1 MATKKSTATRD
12 KNIPSGRSIADWEKE
27 LGKGEDGA
35 LDKHQA
41 AIKGMVDVMIANH
54 DDLEKCRRAH
64 LSWDLIEAKT
74 LEKLEE
80 MQVKIKHPGFKHY
93 GEQAY
98 KDEFLLFD
106 EEKERLGH
114 KPFELAGIAGYLVPN
129 ADVREVEFNDIS
141 SSRVKSTVDLSQGV
155 DCGLNVEQNMKNFAQ
170 QARQNLGNLPCT
182 PLKTSLNAAASSRVI
197 TPSTPSA
204 VATPSPKA
212 QAASPVG
219 AALPSKASGT
229 PRAKSTADAAE
240 AKPAGSKPAG
250 SKPAGPK
257 SETRGRK
264 PRDVQTEGV
273 ALLEEFA
280 KAHPND
286 PLFFGEEKA
295 TGVAKL
301 QDLLKA
307 IAARCK
313 KSAIDIELD
322 ALEKL
327 TKQCK
332 AALAVLQAVGE
343 HGLRNPEFAK
353 VFDTQISWI
362 NIEPVVPGSCF
373 YGPRRLSK
381 VPETRTSHI
390 GLVSCGSFA
399 SAARPEHPY
408 SISIGYA
415 GISPHVYT

>member
-12 KNIPSGRSIADWEKE
+12 KNIPSGKSMADWEKE
-27 LGKGEDGA
+27 LGKSEDGA
-35 LDKHQA
+35 LDKHHG
-41 AIKGMVDVMIANH
+41 AIKAMVDVMIATH
-54 DDLEKCRRAH
+54 DDLDKCRRAH
-64 LSWDLIEAKT
+64 LSWDLIEEKT

-80 MQVKIKHPGFKHY
+80 MQVKVKHPGFKHY

-98 KDEFLLFD
+98 KDEFIVFD

-114 KPFELAGIAGYLVPN
+114 KAFELGGIAGYLVPN
-129 ADVREVEFNDIS
+129 ADVREVEFNDIT
-141 SSRVKSTVDLSQGV
+141 SSRVKSTVDVSQGV
-155 DCGLNVEQNMKNFAQ
+155 DCGVDLRQNMKNLAQ

-182 PLKTSLNAAASSRVI
+182 PLKTSFGVAASSRVA

-219 AALPSKASGT
+219 EALPSKASGT
-229 PRAKSTADAAE
+229 PKAKSTADAAE

-250 SKPAGPK
+250 SKPAGAKPAPGAK

-273 ALLEEFA
+273 ALLEEFG
-280 KAHPND
+280 KASSAD

-295 TGVAKL
+295 TGVAKFV
-301 QDLLKA
+301 DLLKA

-313 KSAIDIELD
+313 KSAIDIELE

-332 AALAVLQAVGE
+332 ASLAVLQAVGE
-343 HGLRNPEFAK
+343 HGLRHPEFAT
-353 VFDTQISWI
+353 VFDTQLSWI
-362 NIEPVVPGSCF
+362 NLEPIVPGSCF

-408 SISIGYA
+408 S
-415 GISPHVYT
+415 